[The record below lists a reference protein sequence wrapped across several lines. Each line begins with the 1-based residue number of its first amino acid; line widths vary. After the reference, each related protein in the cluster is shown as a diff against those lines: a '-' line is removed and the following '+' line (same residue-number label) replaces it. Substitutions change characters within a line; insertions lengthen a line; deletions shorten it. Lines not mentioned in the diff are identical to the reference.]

1 MDPFLWLLV
10 WHVEAEYI
18 NCALGLR
25 NVQNPI
31 LDTRTQNKQEL
42 RKENCLDQHAFQG
55 PVPFDR
61 ILLEILNLF
70 IYLFFYHF
78 YIKNKIK

>member
-18 NCALGLR
+18 NCALGLC

-42 RKENCLDQHAFQG
+42 RKLPG
-55 PVPFDR
+55 STR
-61 ILLEILNLF
+61 ISRACAV
-70 IYLFFYHF
+70 
-78 YIKNKIK
+78 